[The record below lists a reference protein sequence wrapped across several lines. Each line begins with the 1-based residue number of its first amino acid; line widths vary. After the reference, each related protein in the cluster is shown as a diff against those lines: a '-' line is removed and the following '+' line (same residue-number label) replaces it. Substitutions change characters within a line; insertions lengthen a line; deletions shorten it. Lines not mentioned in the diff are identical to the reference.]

1 MSCRIASRRERDA
14 GGKEEEEGAGGP
26 VVYIFKTP
34 GEAAL
39 TSNDYDGENVDEE
52 RRMVRQSSGIY

>member
-1 MSCRIASRRERDA
+1 MSEGKRRRRRRR
-14 GGKEEEEGAGGP
+14 AGGP

-39 TSNDYDGENVDEE
+39 TSNDCDGENVDEE
-52 RRMVRQSSGIY
+52 RRMVRQRSGI